1 MRIYRNVAAM
11 KLMKFAIS
19 FHIQYKKAKFQ
30 WDEAIISSTLKYH
43 FIGKCAIEVTND
55 HQLNSCELNEMS
67 RSGSLFFILFPR
79 RGPKLRHNDSCFHFS
94 AEYQKNFHGILSR
107 IRNNLR
113 LPAE

>member
-67 RSGSLFFILFPR
+67 RSGSLFFLYFFRVEALNCGIMIAASIFPQNTR
-79 RGPKLRHNDSCFHFS
+79 RIST
-94 AEYQKNFHGILSR
+94 EYSV
-107 IRNNLR
+107 
-113 LPAE
+113 E